1 MRIPRAVVGA
11 SALLVLT
18 ITACSPAPAPA
29 PAPPST
35 PAPAPAAPPDPGLP
49 GRLVGAVTGDGV
61 FRHLQELQRIAD
73 ANAGNRAL
81 GTPGY
86 DASVDYVAG
95 VLRNAGYAVDTP
107 EFAARRFSVQD
118 QKLTVDGAAVPV
130 QALGYSP
137 ATPAGG
143 ITAPLAVAA
152 GEGCDAAALA
162 GVPAGSVVLV
172 RRGTCTFAQKS
183 TVAATAGA
191 AAVLVVNNADGPL
204 SDGTLGD
211 GATGTV
217 PTAGLARADGDP
229 LFARAGAPVSLVLN
243 TKVEEKRSRNVIAQT
258 STGHP
263 DQVVFAG
270 AHLDSVP
277 EGPGINDNG
286 SGTATLLETAVQL
299 GSAPPVANAVRFAFW
314 GAEEEGL
321 VGSTA
326 YVRGLSEADRGKI
339 ALYLNLDMVGSPN
352 SGYYVYD
359 GDDSDKE
366 GAGPGPAGSA
376 TLERVLVESLAT
388 AGVPAAGTDFDG
400 RSDYGPFIEAG
411 IASGGLFTG
420 ASEPMSAEDAQ
431 RWGGDANQPHDPCY
445 HQACDRLDAIDRV
458 ALDRNVDAFANTMA
472 TFALSTEGLK
482 AG

>member
-1 MRIPRAVVGA
+1 MRIPRAVVGVT
-11 SALLVLT
+11 ALLVLT
-18 ITACSPAPAPA
+18 ITACSPAPAPAPA

-49 GRLVGAVTGDGV
+49 GRLVGTVTGDGV

-95 VLRNAGYAVDTP
+95 VLRNAGYTVYTP

-118 QKLTVDGAAVPV
+118 QKLTLDGAAVPA

-183 TVAATAGA
+183 AVAATAGA

-211 GATGTV
+211 G
-217 PTAGLARADGDP
+217 
-229 LFARAGAPVSLVLN
+229 
-243 TKVEEKRSRNVIAQT
+243 
-258 STGHP
+258 
-263 DQVVFAG
+263 
-270 AHLDSVP
+270 
-277 EGPGINDNG
+277 
-286 SGTATLLETAVQL
+286 
-299 GSAPPVANAVRFAFW
+299 
-314 GAEEEGL
+314 
-321 VGSTA
+321 
-326 YVRGLSEADRGKI
+326 
-339 ALYLNLDMVGSPN
+339 
-352 SGYYVYD
+352 
-359 GDDSDKE
+359 
-366 GAGPGPAGSA
+366 
-376 TLERVLVESLAT
+376 
-388 AGVPAAGTDFDG
+388 
-400 RSDYGPFIEAG
+400 
-411 IASGGLFTG
+411 
-420 ASEPMSAEDAQ
+420 
-431 RWGGDANQPHDPCY
+431 
-445 HQACDRLDAIDRV
+445 
-458 ALDRNVDAFANTMA
+458 
-472 TFALSTEGLK
+472 
-482 AG
+482 